1 MSVFVVCVSV
11 SVSVS
16 VNVLLLYYPSLVVGE
31 MMDFEAKMDEISWV
45 L

>member
-1 MSVFVVCVSV
+1 LLVKTTEEAVVMSVFVVCVSV

-16 VNVLLLYYPSLVVGE
+16 VYVSELLLYYPSL
-31 MMDFEAKMDEISWV
+31 